1 MRKVYLEG
9 MLGEKFGAEWN
20 LAVNSPA
27 EAMQA
32 IAAQRSGFKQ
42 FLIEGENIQGYD
54 VLVGD
59 EQVSLDECY
68 LSDPS
73 MSQSYTFAPVIAG
86 SKNAALLMIVGI
98 ALIVMTGGAAA
109 VGMAGMA
116 GSAGTAGTAAAVAA
130 ASTPAAAAAAA
141 AAGGLSGAAGAAA
154 LTAQGMTY
162 AAAASAAGTS
172 VTAMLAVQGASY
184 LGMGLLLG
192 GAAMLLAPD
201 VPDGSAASKAK
212 NYLFSGPVN
221 TVKQGAPIPLIYGR
235 IITGSATVMGSLFT
249 NSSSSEN
256 NTLKTRKLV
265 GIGNFRDDGSFAQG
279 DRTISNRNYSGG
291 MHGGGYGPNTDYWNN
306 HEHN

>member
-9 MLGEKFGAEWN
+9 ILGEKFGAEWN
-20 LAVNSPA
+20 LAVTSPA

-32 IAAQRSGFKQ
+32 IAAQRPGFKQ

-59 EQVSLDECY
+59 EQVGLNECM
-68 LSDPS
+68 LVNPS
-73 MSQSYTFAPVIAG
+73 MDQSYTFAPVIAG
-86 SKNAALLMIVGI
+86 SKNSMLLMIAGI
-98 ALIVMTGGAAA
+98 ALIWMTGGAAA
-109 VGMAGMA
+109 FGMGGLM
-116 GSAGTAGTAAAVAA
+116 GGGTATV
-130 ASTPAAAAAAA
+130 
-141 AAGGLSGAAGAAA
+141 GAAA
-154 LTAQGMTY
+154 LP
-162 AAAASAAGTS
+162 AAASAAQITAVGTIGS
-172 VTAMLAVQGASY
+172 AGLTMTQVVAFNTAGLSATAGLALSGASY

-192 GAAMLLAPD
+192 GASMLLAPD
-201 VPDGSAASKAK
+201 VPDGSTASKAK

-265 GIGNFRDDGSFAQG
+265 GIGNFRDDGG
-279 DRTISNRNYSGG
+279 MSGG
-291 MHGGGYGPNTDYWNN
+291 EGSITGRYGGGAGGRWGYYGPHGGQEGGEDYA
-306 HEHN
+306 

>member
-9 MLGEKFGAEWN
+9 ALGEKFGSEWN

-42 FLIEGENIQGYD
+42 FLLEGENIQGYD

-59 EQVSLDECY
+59 EQIGVEECY
-68 LSDPS
+68 ISNPS
-73 MSQSYTFAPVIAG
+73 MNQSYTFVPVIAG
-86 SKNAALLMIVGI
+86 SKNSMLMIIAGI
-98 ALIVMTGGAAA
+98 ALIWMTGGFAAFGMG
-109 VGMAGMA
+109 GMAAGTGAIAPGALMTATQATTLGVSLTSGATLTMA
-116 GSAGTAGTAAAVAA
+116 QSVTLANLAAAGTAG
-130 ASTPAAAAAAA
+130 
-141 AAGGLSGAAGAAA
+141 
-154 LTAQGMTY
+154 GM
-162 AAAASAAGTS
+162 
-172 VTAMLAVQGASY
+172 AMAGASY

-192 GAAMLLAPD
+192 GASMLLAPD
-201 VPDGSAASKAK
+201 VPDGSGATKAK